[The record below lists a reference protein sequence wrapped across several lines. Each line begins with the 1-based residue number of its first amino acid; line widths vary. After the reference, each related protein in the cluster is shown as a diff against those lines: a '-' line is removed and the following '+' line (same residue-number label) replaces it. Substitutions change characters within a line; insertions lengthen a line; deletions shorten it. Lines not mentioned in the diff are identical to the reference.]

1 MKTFNLKLVIEILK
15 INGNMVIK
23 KYRNNT
29 KNMRNY
35 EILFTSNM
43 NINFISEPCIFSILF
58 FNIR

>member
-15 INGNMVIK
+15 INGIIVIK

-58 FNIR
+58 FNIH

>member
-15 INGNMVIK
+15 INGIIVIK

-43 NINFISEPCIFSILF
+43 NINFISEPCILLCFG
-58 FNIR
+58 